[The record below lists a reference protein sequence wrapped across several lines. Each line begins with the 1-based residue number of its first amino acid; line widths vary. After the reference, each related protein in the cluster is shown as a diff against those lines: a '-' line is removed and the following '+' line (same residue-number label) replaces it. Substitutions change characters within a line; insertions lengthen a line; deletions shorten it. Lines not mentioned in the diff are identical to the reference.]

1 MSHLAPLSPTQN
13 SQKDIFI
20 TSKAVDI
27 IHSPY
32 YILGDENIFAVLY
45 MCHFAINQSINLFES
60 GEPIEQ

>member
-1 MSHLAPLSPTQN
+1 MTHTQN

-45 MCHFAINQSINLFES
+45 MCHFAMGLTLCYKTAVFLHLYLQFFY
-60 GEPIEQ
+60 